1 MKSHSKDQDELQQ
14 IQEKLELIKRLGTN
28 VGFYNQ
34 FFDNLKQDQYKTRV
48 AAFDAVNMQYAE
60 CFGDF
65 KFSDYNSFRSSLR
78 NFRKNKK

>member
-1 MKSHSKDQDELQQ
+1 MKSNSKEQEELQK
-14 IQEKLELIKRLGTN
+14 IQEKLELYRKLGTN

-34 FFDNLKQDQYKTRV
+34 FFDNLKNEKYKSRV
-48 AAFDAVNMQYAE
+48 AAFDAVNLQYAD

-78 NFRKNKK
+78 NFLNNKK